1 VIARGKVF
9 EEDLIIADINAE
21 RVFNER
27 LHDPR
32 RRQEKLDVVSDGMR
46 VDRIVLRESANG
58 EREGKRQAQLLSAE
72 SCQPFRRA
80 DDSRGG
86 LSRVGCR
93 DARLRAQEWF

>member
-32 RRQEKLDVVSDGMR
+32 RRQEKLDVVTDGVR
-46 VDRIVLRESANG
+46 VDRVVLRERTSGNKG
-58 EREGKRQAQLLSAE
+58 EGAARATLSAGIRLL
-72 SCQPFRRA
+72 CRR
-80 DDSRGG
+80 D
-86 LSRVGCR
+86 
-93 DARLRAQEWF
+93 